1 MAWTPEIQ
9 TSAEISI
16 LLQDIHDLRPHCD
29 MTVCRRVADDAHSMF
44 GPRKQDVDSV
54 GCSKE
59 AAFVLFIA
67 SHQRHDYH
75 LGFLALEVVNSGNTE
90 CPEKIRPDELFFWL
104 CLRAIA
110 GQPGVIQVF
119 LVLFAQYNGKPVSEP
134 SPEAMQ
140 LTQIGRE
147 NSNITTAVRALMN
160 QVIHKRSGHLNFIV
174 IPMWS
179 SHGILVWFARFLM
192 PMVQPK

>member
-16 LLQDIHDLRPHCD
+16 PLQDIHDLRPHGD
-29 MTVCRRVADDAHSMF
+29 MAGCRRISNDVHSMF

-54 GCSKE
+54 GCPKE

-67 SHQRHDYH
+67 SHQRYDYH

-90 CPEKIRPDELFFWL
+90 CLEKIRPDELFFWL
-104 CLRAIA
+104 FLRAIA
-110 GQPGVIQVF
+110 GQSGVIQVL

-140 LTQIGRE
+140 LTQVGRE
-147 NSNITTAVRALMN
+147 NSNITTAVRTLVN
-160 QVIHKRSGHLNFIV
+160 QVIHKGSGHLNFIV
-174 IPMWS
+174 IPM
-179 SHGILVWFARFLM
+179 
-192 PMVQPK
+192 